1 MSSEQRRRLATAAAN
16 AGYPA
21 SVLPA
26 VAQATLPTYTAGQQL
41 ADRQLGHV
49 ADAVELLAEAG
60 LSAEQVGALI
70 AACRQRAPH
79 GWRETF
85 WAFAVRAVRAQAHRP
100 HTRGPNSNP
109 LNARR

>member
-21 SVLPA
+21 SLLPA

-41 ADRQLGHV
+41 ADRQLGQV
-49 ADAVELLAEAG
+49 ADAVELLAEAE

-85 WAFAVRAVRAQAHRP
+85 WAFAVRAVRAQAHR
-100 HTRGPNSNP
+100 
-109 LNARR
+109 ARIHAGRTQTP